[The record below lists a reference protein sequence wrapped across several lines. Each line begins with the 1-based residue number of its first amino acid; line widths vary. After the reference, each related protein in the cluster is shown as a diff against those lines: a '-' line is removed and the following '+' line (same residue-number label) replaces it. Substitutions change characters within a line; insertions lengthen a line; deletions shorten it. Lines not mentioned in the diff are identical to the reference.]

1 MREYIMQNS
10 NFSNLKKDYQK
21 KDLYQ
26 NQKQNKK
33 RKLTQEDINYLM
45 EKHAYCLKLLEDK

>member
-1 MREYIMQNS
+1 MQNT
-10 NFSNLKKDYQK
+10 NLKKSYQK
-21 KDLYQ
+21 KDLNQ
-26 NQKQNKK
+26 NQIKNKK

>member
-1 MREYIMQNS
+1 MKKAKEKSLQKEVKTIATNS
-10 NFSNLKKDYQK
+10 N
-21 KDLYQ
+21 
-26 NQKQNKK
+26 K